1 MILTPTPLQA
11 PALRGAIVRPAHQG
25 LPIQP
30 RVAAPAQPV
39 LKALRAPRQLCLDL
53 QPRFR

>member
-11 PALRGAIVRPAHQG
+11 PAMKGAIVRPAHQG

-39 LKALRAPRQLCLDL
+39 LKSLRAPRQLCLDL
-53 QPRFR
+53 QPRLR